1 MAAIA
6 LDVPII
12 TVQDAVLDEAAWQAR
27 RARLNEQY
35 ERSLAEGLR
44 NFKFPLPADASE
56 QDILDYAVEITRR
69 R

>member
-1 MAAIA
+1 MAGIA
-6 LDVPII
+6 LDVPV
-12 TVQDAVLDEAAWQAR
+12 TAVEDTALDEAAWQAR

-44 NFKFPLPADASE
+44 NFKSPLPADASE